1 MELKDILKR
10 IKKYKIFL
18 VLFAIAGFSAGALF
32 YAIPSKYISSG
43 SFYIKRGVNLEKEYF
58 TYEGY
63 YAQQT
68 ALAYTNSV
76 AALIESPDI
85 KKKVLEEMKI
95 PVNEE
100 SLRKLNKIVRVKKT
114 GPQIIL
120 VTVKDKDYDTS
131 AKMWNKLAES
141 LINKTNEIN
150 KNGDE
155 SLSIGLVSEQPLVR
169 ETYKSFYLFAL
180 VGSVT
185 GLSLAIFF
193 ICVKEYFRDKER

>member
-1 MELKDILKR
+1 MELKDILKKVR
-10 IKKYKIFL
+10 KYKIFL

-32 YAIPSKYISSG
+32 YNIPPKYISSG
-43 SFYIKRGVNLEKEYF
+43 SFYIKRGVNPEKEYF

-76 AALIESPDI
+76 VALIESPDI

-100 SLRKLNKIVRVKKT
+100 NLRKLNRVVRVKKT

-120 VTVKDKDYDTS
+120 VTVKDENYDTS
-131 AKMWNKLAES
+131 TKMWGKLAES
-141 LINKTNEIN
+141 LISKTNEIN

-155 SLSIGLVSEQPLVR
+155 SLSISLVSEQPLVR

-180 VGSVT
+180 VGSVI
-185 GLSLAIFF
+185 GLSLSTFF
-193 ICVKEYFRDKER
+193 ICVKEYFRD